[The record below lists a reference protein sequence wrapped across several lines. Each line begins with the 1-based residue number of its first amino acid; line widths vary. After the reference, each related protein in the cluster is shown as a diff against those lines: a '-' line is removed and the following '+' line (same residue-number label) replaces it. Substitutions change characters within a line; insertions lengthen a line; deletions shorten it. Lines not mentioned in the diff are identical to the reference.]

1 VVGNK
6 ILASLTTTRHAVH
19 PRLRGTSEIIK
30 WRALFCQ
37 YTARLKLSHGG
48 YKHGGNSKPWS
59 PSMVEFINA
68 VKELV
73 VEVGRLG
80 PTGIALLALVVALAA
95 IRFREKK

>member
-1 VVGNK
+1 
-6 ILASLTTTRHAVH
+6 
-19 PRLRGTSEIIK
+19 
-30 WRALFCQ
+30 
-37 YTARLKLSHGG
+37 
-48 YKHGGNSKPWS
+48 
-59 PSMVEFINA
+59 MVEFINA